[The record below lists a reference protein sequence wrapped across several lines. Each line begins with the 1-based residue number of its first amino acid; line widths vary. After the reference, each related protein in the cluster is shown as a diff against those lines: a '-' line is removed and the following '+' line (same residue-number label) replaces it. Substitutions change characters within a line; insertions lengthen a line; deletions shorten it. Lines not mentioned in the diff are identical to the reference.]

1 MTAPAQEYPTMPR
14 SAYARNLHDALN
26 YQCAVNR
33 ILLAST
39 RPKDRTPHGPL
50 LSADELVAMDA
61 AFTMGVSPER
71 FAEVLIERDRA
82 GRAA

>member
-1 MTAPAQEYPTMPR
+1 MTAPATEYPTMPR

-39 RPKDRTPHGPL
+39 RPKDRNPHGPL
-50 LSADELVAMDA
+50 LTSDELVAMDA
-61 AFTMGVSPER
+61 AFTMGVAPEQ
-71 FAEVLIERDRA
+71 FAALLVERDRA
-82 GRAA
+82 AVAA